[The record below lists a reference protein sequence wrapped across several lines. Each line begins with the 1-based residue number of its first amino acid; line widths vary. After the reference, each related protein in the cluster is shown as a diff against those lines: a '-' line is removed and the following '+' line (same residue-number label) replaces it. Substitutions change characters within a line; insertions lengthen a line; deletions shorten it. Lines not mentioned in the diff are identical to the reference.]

1 MLVALALD
9 RVGEHFTCVVAVG
22 QARAA
27 ILPVAI
33 ALHARSRHAGVDLD
47 VLHWL
52 LSEPVNSLYRA
63 VRWLAGTYD
72 MTEI

>member
-1 MLVALALD
+1 
-9 RVGEHFTCVVAVG
+9 
-22 QARAA
+22 
-27 ILPVAI
+27 VAI